1 MTKQTRAAEIRRSL
15 GHPVV
20 DSDGHYIETMPI
32 LKPYLVESVRELAGK
47 DLADKVAAGAA
58 GMDYDDTVLRPWSQ
72 LNDAQRRANWISR
85 PPWWSLPA
93 ANTLDRATSHLPKLM
108 AERLD
113 EMGLDFAVMYPSRML
128 TATAIADTELR
139 RATCRSLNRFYA
151 EAYKPYADRMTPV
164 AQIPTHTPQEGI
176 EELEYAVK
184 ALGYKAIM
192 INGLIHRPLTNTQA
206 GANGKVNWGS
216 TGTSRIDVLGIDSEY
231 DYDPFWAKCIEL
243 KVVPASH
250 TPGMGWGSRQSP
262 SSYMYNHIGSFG
274 AAMEAT
280 CKGLF
285 IGGVTKRFPQLA
297 FGLLEGGVG
306 WACTLLNDIIE
317 HWEKRN
323 SKTIHDLDPAA
334 IDLDLMMQLFQKYG
348 DGTFRADAAG
358 LRDSFAKLEPPPPY
372 TDEWAATGIGSKDD
386 IVRQFVPH
394 FYFGCEADD
403 KSVAWAFN
411 SKLNPRRSRIRAMF
425 SSDAGHWDVTDVTEI
440 LPEAYELVEHGH
452 ITERDFRDF
461 VFGFPVQF
469 YATLNRDFF
478 KGTRIEKEA
487 AAELAGVEKLD
498 PVTGRAAA

>member
-1 MTKQTRAAEIRRSL
+1 MAKHSRAAEIRRSL

-32 LKPYLVESVRELAGK
+32 LKPYLVESVRELAGN
-47 DLADKVAAGAA
+47 DLAERVAAGAA

-72 LNDAQRRANWISR
+72 LTDAQRRANWISR

-93 ANTLDRATSHLPKLM
+93 SNTLDRATSHLPKLM
-108 AERLD
+108 ADRLD
-113 EMGLDFAVMYPSRML
+113 EMGVDFAVMYPSRML

-164 AQIPTHTPQEGI
+164 AQIPTHTPQEAI
-176 EELEYAVK
+176 EELEYAVGT
-184 ALGYKAIM
+184 LGFKAIM
-192 INGLIHRPLTNTQA
+192 INGLVHRPLTGAQA
-206 GANGKVNWGS
+206 TVNGRPNWGS
-216 TGTSRIDVLGIDSEY
+216 TGTSRIDVLGLDSEY
-231 DYDPFWAKCIEL
+231 DYDPFWAKCVEL
-243 KVVPASH
+243 KIVPASH

-262 SSYMYNHIGSFG
+262 SNYMYNHIGSFG
-274 AAMEAT
+274 ASMEAT

-297 FGLLEGGVG
+297 FGMLEGGVG

-323 SKTIHDLDPAA
+323 RQTIANLDPGA
-334 IDLDLMMQLFQKYG
+334 IDLDLMMRLFQQYG
-348 DGTFRADAAG
+348 DETFRADAEG
-358 LRDSFAKLEPPPPY
+358 LRESFAKLEPQPPY
-372 TDEWAATGIGSKDD
+372 TDEWAATGIDSKDD
-386 IVRQFVPH
+386 IIRRFVPH

-452 ITERDFRDF
+452 ITAEDFRDF

-478 KGTRIEKEA
+478 KGTRIGKEA
-487 AAELAGVEKLD
+487 AELLGAGKLD
-498 PVTGRAAA
+498 PVTSRAAA